1 VKLVR
6 LMLLALVPALAL
18 TVAGCG
24 DTSNNTDVGTV
35 VDMATPVT
43 VDMTPK
49 KD

>member
-1 VKLVR
+1 
-6 LMLLALVPALAL
+6 MLLALVPAMAL

-24 DTSNNTDVGTV
+24 DTSNNNDIGTV

-43 VDMTPK
+43 QDLAK